1 MLGYLMTNSRF
12 QSFVKFKLGL
22 GVENVSNLNKSHV
35 QTLWGESLQINLK
48 LKSESKRSKSRQNV
62 EIKTML
68 IDKQAKK

>member
-1 MLGYLMTNSRF
+1 MY
-12 QSFVKFKLGL
+12 KLF
-22 GVENVSNLNKSHV
+22 E
-35 QTLWGESLQINLK
+35 LQINLK